1 MEGTEYV
8 VMECIVL
15 EGGDD
20 VQLEPGEVVTLVR
33 VEGGGASLRVRT
45 TDAHLT
51 EGTLPATFLRKKTT
65 TNGVDMEGTY
75 IAIDSVHM
83 ASYYRVHVV
92 FTLLVPKQPLSLPH
106 STYYVA
112 VWI

>member
-65 TNGVDMEGTY
+65 INGVDMEGTY
-75 IAIDSVHM
+75 IAMDM
-83 ASYYRVHVV
+83 TSYYRVRVV
-92 FTLLVPKQPLSLPH
+92 FTLLVPKHPLSLPH
-106 STYYVA
+106 STNYVA
-112 VWI
+112 V

>member
-1 MEGTEYV
+1 MYMMFPSLAQPEEGTEYV

-45 TDAHLT
+45 TDAHPT
-51 EGTLPATFLRKKTT
+51 EGTLPATFLRMKTT
-65 TNGVDMEGTY
+65 SNGVDMEG
-75 IAIDSVHM
+75 I
-83 ASYYRVHVV
+83 YYNG
-92 FTLLVPKQPLSLPH
+92 
-106 STYYVA
+106 Y
-112 VWI
+112 

>member
-1 MEGTEYV
+1 MGSEYV

-45 TDAHLT
+45 TDAHST
-51 EGTLPATFLRKKTT
+51 EGTLPATFLRRKTGS
-65 TNGVDMEGTY
+65 NGVDMKGILY
-75 IAIDSVHM
+75 SIVYVLRPLYSV
-83 ASYYRVHVV
+83 
-92 FTLLVPKQPLSLPH
+92 L
-106 STYYVA
+106 
-112 VWI
+112 